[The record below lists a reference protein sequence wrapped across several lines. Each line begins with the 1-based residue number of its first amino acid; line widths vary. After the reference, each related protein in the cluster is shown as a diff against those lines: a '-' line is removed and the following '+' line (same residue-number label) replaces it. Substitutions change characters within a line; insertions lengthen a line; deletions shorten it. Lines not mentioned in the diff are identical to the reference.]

1 MKKVFGPVPSRRLGF
16 SLGVDLVPFKTCT
29 LDCVYCQL
37 GPTTH
42 KTLKRKEYI
51 PTEEILPEV
60 EKVLNKGKR
69 IDYITFSGSGEPTLH
84 SGIGK
89 MISRI
94 KRISSIPVAVITN
107 GTLLNQGQVQED
119 LWAADL
125 VIPSLDAVDERIFQR
140 INRPHASLNTKMFIR
155 GLDDFAGKF
164 PGKIWLEV
172 MLVRGLNDSKE
183 HIQKIANITG
193 RLPVEKVQLN
203 TPHRPPAEDFARTV
217 SSLDLR
223 RQDRIF
229 GGNCEIIPDLT
240 PAREKI
246 LPNEETENMAEAI
259 LSLIKRRPVSLDDI
273 SLALG
278 GSRNE
283 ILKYLEFW
291 STRGK
296 IKSEFIR
303 GKGTTRRE
311 IKGFSIF

>member
-1 MKKVFGPVPSRRLGF
+1 MKEIFGPVLSRRLGF

-42 KTLKRKEYI
+42 KTLERQEYT
-51 PTEEILPEV
+51 PTEGILPEV
-60 EKVLNKGKR
+60 EKMLNKGNR
-69 IDYITFSGSGEPTLH
+69 VDYITFSGSGEPTLH

-89 MISRI
+89 IISRI

-119 LWAADL
+119 LWTADL
-125 VIPSLDAVDERIFQR
+125 VIPSLDAADEKIFQR
-140 INRPHASLNTKMFIR
+140 INRPHASLNTKMIIQ

-203 TPHRPPAEDFARTV
+203 TPHRPPAEDFAGAG

-223 RQDRIF
+223 RQGRIF
-229 GGNCEIIPDLT
+229 GGNCEIIPGFA

-291 STRGK
+291 TSRGK
-296 IKSEFIR
+296 IK
-303 GKGTTRRE
+303 TRVYQR
-311 IKGFSIF
+311 KRYYQRRD

>member
-1 MKKVFGPVPSRRLGF
+1 MKEVFGPVPSRRLGF

-51 PTEEILPEV
+51 PTEGILPEV
-60 EKVLNKGKR
+60 EKMLNKGKR
-69 IDYITFSGSGEPTLH
+69 VDYITFSGSGEPTLH

-140 INRPHASLNTKMFIR
+140 INRPHASLNTKMIIR

-183 HIQKIANITG
+183 HN
-193 RLPVEKVQLN
+193 N
-203 TPHRPPAEDFARTV
+203 RP
-217 SSLDLR
+217 
-223 RQDRIF
+223 
-229 GGNCEIIPDLT
+229 
-240 PAREKI
+240 
-246 LPNEETENMAEAI
+246 
-259 LSLIKRRPVSLDDI
+259 
-273 SLALG
+273 
-278 GSRNE
+278 
-283 ILKYLEFW
+283 
-291 STRGK
+291 
-296 IKSEFIR
+296 
-303 GKGTTRRE
+303 
-311 IKGFSIF
+311 

>member
-1 MKKVFGPVPSRRLGF
+1 MEG
-16 SLGVDLVPFKTCT
+16 
-29 LDCVYCQL
+29 
-37 GPTTH
+37 
-42 KTLKRKEYI
+42 
-51 PTEEILPEV
+51 ILPEV
-60 EKVLNKGKR
+60 EKILNKGKKV
-69 IDYITFSGSGEPTLH
+69 DYITFSGSGEPTLH

-107 GTLLNQGQVQED
+107 GTLLNQGRVQED

-125 VIPSLDAVDERIFQR
+125 VIPSLDAVDEEIFQR
-140 INRPHASLNTKMFIR
+140 INRPHTSLNTEIIIR

-183 HIQKIANITG
+183 HIQKMSQVMG

-203 TPHRPPAEDFARTV
+203 TPHRPPAEDFACAV
-217 SSLDLR
+217 SPKDLKR
-223 RQDRIF
+223 IARIF
-229 GGNCEIIPDLT
+229 GGNCEIIPDLA

-246 LPNEETENMAEAI
+246 LLNEEAKNMAEAI
-259 LSLIKRRPVSLDDI
+259 LSLIQRRPVSLDDI

-278 GSRNE
+278 RSRNE
-283 ILKYLEFW
+283 ILKYLKFW

-296 IKSEFIR
+296 IESRVYQRKR
-303 GKGTTRRE
+303 YYQKRD
-311 IKGFSIF
+311 

>member
-1 MKKVFGPVPSRRLGF
+1 MKEVFGPVPSRRLGF

-29 LDCVYCQL
+29 LGCVYCQL
-37 GPTTH
+37 GRTTH
-42 KTLKRKEYI
+42 KTLQRQEYI
-51 PTEEILPEV
+51 PMEGILPEV
-60 EKVLNKGKR
+60 EKILNKGKR

-94 KRISSIPVAVITN
+94 KRISSIPVAVLTN
-107 GTLLNQGQVQED
+107 GTLLDQGQVQED

-140 INRPHASLNTKMFIR
+140 INRPHASLNTKMIIR

-172 MLVRGLNDSKE
+172 MLMRGLNDSKE
-183 HIQKIANITG
+183 HIQKIANIIG

-223 RQDRIF
+223 RQGRIF
-229 GGNCEIIPDLT
+229 GGNCEIIPDLA

-246 LPNEETENMAEAI
+246 LPNEEAKNMAEAI
-259 LSLIKRRPVSLDDI
+259 LSLIRKRPVSLDDI

-278 GSRNE
+278 RSRNE

-296 IKSEFIR
+296 IKSR
-303 GKGTTRRE
+303 VYQRKRYYQKRD
-311 IKGFSIF
+311 

>member
-1 MKKVFGPVPSRRLGF
+1 MKEIFGPVLSRRLGF

-42 KTLKRKEYI
+42 KTLERQEYT
-51 PTEEILPEV
+51 PTEGILPEV
-60 EKVLNKGKR
+60 EKMLNKGNR
-69 IDYITFSGSGEPTLH
+69 VDYITFSGSGEPTLH

-89 MISRI
+89 IISRI

-119 LWAADL
+119 LWTADL
-125 VIPSLDAVDERIFQR
+125 VIPSLDAADEKIFQR
-140 INRPHASLNTKMFIR
+140 INRPHASLNTKMIIQ

-203 TPHRPPAEDFARTV
+203 TPHRPPAEDFAGAV

-223 RQDRIF
+223 RQGRIF
-229 GGNCEIIPDLT
+229 GGNCEIIPGFA

-291 STRGK
+291 TSRGK
-296 IKSEFIR
+296 IK
-303 GKGTTRRE
+303 TRVYQR
-311 IKGFSIF
+311 KRYYQRRD